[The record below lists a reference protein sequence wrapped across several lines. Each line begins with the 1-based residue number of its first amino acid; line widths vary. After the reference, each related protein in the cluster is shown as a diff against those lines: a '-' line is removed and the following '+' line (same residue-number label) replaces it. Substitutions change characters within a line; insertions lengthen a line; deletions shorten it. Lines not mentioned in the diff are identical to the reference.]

1 MQPREFAIG
10 EAELEALRL
19 AARAARP
26 REACGL
32 LLGRREGARVV
43 VERVVVARNVAQ
55 DVERFEVDP
64 RDHLQAQRDARDAG
78 LDVVGAWHSH
88 AEGPATPSATD
99 AREALPGWVHLIVD
113 ARSGACRAWYA
124 SEAGMS
130 ELTLDGGARRA
141 PAPPYP

>member
-1 MQPREFAIG
+1 VQPREFAIG

-88 AEGPATPSATD
+88 VHGPATPSVSD
-99 AREALPGWVHLIVD
+99 AREALPGWVHAIVD
-113 ARSGACRAWYA
+113 TVSGEARAWYA
-124 SEAGMS
+124 GAEGLR
-130 ELTLDGGARRA
+130 ELARVG
-141 PAPPYP
+141 